1 MDRLLCP
8 CLNVSVSCS
17 RSYGGWRS
25 RPTAALRLFPEGSKD
40 RLVFKGSQLY
50 EVELDV
56 DGVFAVSVC
65 VCVREREKE
74 RESEREREREREKER
89 EREGG
94 VEEEREKWNILKQC
108 PHARGQ

>member
-17 RSYGGWRS
+17 RSNGGWRS

-40 RLVFKGSQLY
+40 RLVSKDSQLY

-56 DGVFAVSVC
+56 AGVFAVSVC
-65 VCVREREKE
+65 VCVRERA
-74 RESEREREREREKER
+74 RERERER
-89 EREGG
+89 
-94 VEEEREKWNILKQC
+94 EREKWNILKQC
-108 PHARGQ
+108 PHTRGQ